1 MKLKNLICI
10 AAVFG
15 FTVASAQYEMS
26 SFTTTGRGGATTF
39 VTDYQACGI
48 NPANLG
54 WQSEF
59 EDKKFTMG
67 FTELTFSVHSDALTK
82 DELRSEFKNAIS
94 GSTNGVWSSEQK
106 RTAAQDFANSGLA
119 MNLDFGTFGFSF
131 ATEKLGGIAFRIN
144 DNMTAYSKL
153 NEEMTDIVFLGK
165 ISPYFNKLNYY
176 DSVAMDTVVI
186 DNYEMQDED
195 SIANVLNGFASLP
208 QKIGEIMNGSEIRA
222 SWTREY
228 NLSYGR
234 KIFGV
239 DDQFEMYAGIGLK
252 YIQGFG
258 MINVKS
264 ENDVLTAF
272 SAITPA
278 FNIDFGS
285 ASASNPSTIQQGS
298 GTMPKPVGSGVGVDF
313 GINALIKGKLKLAV
327 AVTNIGSMKWTGNVY
342 SLKDTLI
349 VGTDAEGLNSYNVFQ
364 SISEFSGNDGVFSWD
379 GEQEIV
385 TKLPSTARMGAS
397 MILGEKAHIGLD
409 ILMPFSDESPAS
421 LEKALIGFGGDFSP
435 IPWLRLSGGFLT
447 GGNYDFS
454 IPLGITVITKGGSWE
469 AGVASRDAVTFFTQ
483 NGPTLS
489 FSTGFARFRF

>member
-1 MKLKNLICI
+1 MKLKNLLCI

-54 WQSEF
+54 WHSQF

-67 FTELTFSVHSDALTK
+67 FTELTFSVHSDALSK

-106 RTAAQDFANSGLA
+106 RTAAQDFAKSGLA

-144 DNMTAYSKL
+144 DNMSAYSRL
-153 NEEMTDIVFLGK
+153 GDDMTDMLFLGK
-165 ISPYFNKLNYY
+165 ASQYFDQLNYY
-176 DSVAMDTVVI
+176 DSTIMDTVVI
-186 DNYEMQDED
+186 NNYENMDQD
-195 SIANVLNGFASLP
+195 SVANILNGFASLP
-208 QKIGEIMNGSEIRA
+208 QRIGEIMNGSEIRA

-234 KIFGV
+234 KIFGT
-239 DDQFEMYAGIGLK
+239 QGEFEMFAGIGLK
-252 YIQGFG
+252 FIQGFG
-258 MINVKS
+258 MVDVRSEDNVLS
-264 ENDVLTAF
+264 AF

-278 FNIDFGS
+278 FEIDFGS
-285 ASASNPSTIQQGS
+285 AASTNPSLVQQGT
-298 GTMPKPVGSGVGVDF
+298 GNMPKSVGTGFGMDF
-313 GINALIKGKLKLAV
+313 GINALIKGKIKLAV
-327 AVTNIGSMKWTGNVY
+327 AVTNIGSMKWTGNVF
-342 SLKDTLI
+342 SLNDTLLAN
-349 VGTDAEGLNSYNVFQ
+349 TDAEGLNSYNVFQ
-364 SISEFSGNDGVFSWD
+364 SISEFSGNDGIFNWN
-379 GEQEIV
+379 GEQERI
-385 TKLPSTARMGAS
+385 TKLPSTARVGAS
-397 MILGEKAHIGLD
+397 MVLGEKAHIGLD
-409 ILMPFSDESPAS
+409 ILMPFTDDSPAS